1 MEHPGE
7 IRWSKIYTARDFTD
21 YIICCAK
28 KKMKSDYNIDG
39 FNQMKLKEQ
48 FNEALHILGW
58 VDFNYAI
65 NDFIHEVERK

>member
-7 IRWSKIYTARDFTD
+7 TRWSKIYTARDFVD
-21 YIICCAK
+21 YIINCAK
-28 KKMKSDYNIDG
+28 KKMKPDYSIVE
-39 FNQMKLKEQ
+39 FNQMKLKDQ

-58 VDFNYAI
+58 SEFNYAV